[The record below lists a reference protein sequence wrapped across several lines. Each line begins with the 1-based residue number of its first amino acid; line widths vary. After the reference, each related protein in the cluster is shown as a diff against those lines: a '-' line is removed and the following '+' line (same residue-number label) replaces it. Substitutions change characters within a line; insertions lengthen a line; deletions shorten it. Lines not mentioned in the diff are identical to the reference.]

1 MEINLE
7 FHGRHNVTTRVL
19 IKRRQLS
26 GSEREDL
33 RIEAE
38 SERQEDATLAGFQ
51 DRGERE

>member
-7 FHGRHNVTTRVL
+7 FHGRHSVITRVL

-26 GSEREDL
+26 GSDREDL

-38 SERQEDATLAGFQ
+38 SERQDATLAGFQ